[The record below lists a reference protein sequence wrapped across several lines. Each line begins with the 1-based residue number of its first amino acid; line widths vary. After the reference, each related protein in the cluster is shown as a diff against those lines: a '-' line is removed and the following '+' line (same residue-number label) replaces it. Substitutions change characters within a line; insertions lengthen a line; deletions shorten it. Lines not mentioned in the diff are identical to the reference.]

1 MISRLF
7 WRLFVAILGV
17 SILLIGMVSIYTART
32 LNLSYQDQARANLL
46 RLIQAIALNLE
57 GQDPADLDQACKK
70 ISDQLQLRITLVDP
84 SGLVLAETQQDPHTM
99 EDHGNRPEIRQ
110 AIERGI
116 GWASRYSP
124 TLGVKMIYAATQA
137 RIKPDQLVIVRAAMP
152 QASVRRSV
160 AEVYTAIFSIAAT
173 AVGLAALLSWLIASQ
188 VCKPIGQ
195 IKAVAEGLSQGQLQ
209 LRAPSVGPAEVQTLA
224 KAFNQMADQLQ
235 QRINIIEAQRAQLD
249 GILAAMDEGL
259 IAIDAEG
266 NVLTAN
272 QPARPFLILPPNQ
285 AINRHYTQ
293 VVSNLDLQQIT
304 HRIITGAGQVN
315 QQITTNDGRHY
326 LIRASGFG
334 GEPTGRGA
342 VLLVHEVTELR
353 RLEQI
358 RKDFVANVSHELKT
372 PITSIKGYVETLLEE
387 MAVDDQQ
394 VRGHLEVLARHT
406 ERLEA
411 IVEDLLTLARLEE
424 DQEVKKIST
433 EYLPLQPVLDEAV
446 DLMAEKAKQKQI
458 DIHLDYDP
466 GLCARI
472 NRPLLVR
479 AVTNLLDN
487 AIKYSSPQ
495 RPVWIN
501 AKRSGNQIQIS
512 ITDQGCGISQ
522 QHIPRIFERFYV
534 VDKARSRQLG
544 GTGLG
549 LSIVKHIA
557 HIHGGSVDVQSEPG
571 KGSIFTIHLP
581 M

>member
-32 LNLSYQDQARANLL
+32 LTQSYQDQAKANLL
-46 RLIQAIALNLE
+46 RLVRAIAINLE
-57 GQDPADLDQACKK
+57 GQDPADLNQACKQ
-70 ISDQLQLRITLVDP
+70 IADQLQVRITVVDP
-84 SGLVLAETQQDPHTM
+84 SGLVLADTQKDPQTM
-99 EDHGNRPEIRQ
+99 EDHSNRPEIRQ
-110 AIERGI
+110 AVERGI

-137 RIKPDQLVIVRAAMP
+137 RIKSDQLVLVRAAIP
-152 QASVRRSV
+152 QASLRRSM
-160 AEVYTAIFSIAAT
+160 AEVYTAMLTIATT

-188 VCKPIGQ
+188 VSNPIGQ
-195 IKAVAEGLSQGQLQ
+195 IKAVAVGLSQGRLQ

-224 KAFNQMADQLQ
+224 KTFNQMADQLQ
-235 QRINIIEAQRAQLD
+235 QRINIIEAQKAQLD

-266 NVLTAN
+266 KLLAAN
-272 QPARPFLILPPNQ
+272 QHARPFLILPPNQ

-315 QQITTNDGRHY
+315 QQITTNDGRQY
-326 LIRASGFG
+326 LIWASAFG
-334 GEPTGRGA
+334 GKPTGRGA
-342 VLLVHEVTELR
+342 VLLVHDITELR
-353 RLEQI
+353 RLERI

-387 MAVDDQQ
+387 MAVGDQP
-394 VRGHLEVLARHT
+394 VRGYLEVLARHT

-424 DQEVKKIST
+424 DQEIKKIST

-458 DIHLDYDP
+458 DIHLDCEP

-512 ITDQGCGISQ
+512 ITDHGCGISQ

-571 KGSIFTIHLP
+571 TGSIFTINLP
-581 M
+581 I